1 MIARYWSA
9 QTTAAQAPAY
19 AEHLRARVLPALRTL
34 EGYRGARLLQRAIPG
49 GVEVIVITFWRS
61 LDAIR
66 GFAGADLEAAVVA
79 EEAAA
84 LLTRFDSRVRHYEVT
99 VEDDGAEQ

>member
-1 MIARYWSA
+1 MIARCWSA

-19 AEHLRARVLPALRTL
+19 ADHLRARVLPSLRAVD
-34 EGYRGARLLQRAIPG
+34 GYRGARLLQRATPD
-49 GVEVIVITFWRS
+49 GVEVIVITFWQS

-66 GFAGADLEAAVVA
+66 GFAGADVEAPVIA

-84 LLTRFDSRVRHYEVT
+84 LLTRFDSRVRHYEVA
-99 VEDDGAEQ
+99 VEDEGA